1 MNNIEE
7 QKAAQPAMRA
17 GALSL
22 TGDNTQRSLSAGS
35 VATWTIQLKSGDAS
49 KHSIILKIIVSIEPG
64 APEWDVKLADSTG
77 VLYDSASLK
86 EPVAKVTMEGSKPK
100 DLKVLAEAPRGA
112 RFDDMVNIPLEAC
125 LEGGASVCDRME
137 FSAVAKQ
144 SIMVL
149 KTSIGH
155 ERNVADGVA
164 SKAKVGEKGIFAL
177 LSPDKLDG
185 YVFLEGM
192 NTDLVRETVRGVRKS
207 KGLVEGE
214 TKFNEIEHF
223 LTPKPLVSGIM
234 EGDVVELVA
243 GPFKGEKARVQKI
256 DEAKEEITVELFE
269 ATVPIPVTVRGDHVR
284 VLEKEK

>member
-1 MNNIEE
+1 MNENVE
-7 QKAAQPAMRA
+7 QQAAPAVGG
-17 GALSL
+17 GAISL
-22 TGDNTQRSLSAGS
+22 VGQGSQQNVTAGS
-35 VATWTIQLKSGDAS
+35 VASWTMQVKSNESA
-49 KHSIILKIIVSIEPG
+49 KRNVVVRVNITYEPG
-64 APEWDVKLADSTG
+64 APEWEVKLADSNN
-77 VLYDSASLK
+77 VLYDSAALG
-86 EPVAKVTMEGSKPK
+86 EPVAKFSMESSRPK
-100 DLKVLAEAPRGA
+100 ELRLTAEAPRGA
-112 RFDDMVNIPLEAC
+112 RFDDIVNIAVEVSTD
-125 LEGGASVCDRME
+125 GGAPSGRLE

-144 SIMVL
+144 SVMIL

-164 SKAKVGEKGIFAL
+164 SKAKGGNTGIFAL
-177 LSPDKLDG
+177 LSPEKLDG
-185 YVFLEGM
+185 YVIVEGM

-214 TKFNEIEHF
+214 TKFSEIEHF

-256 DEAKEEITVELFE
+256 DESKEEITVELFE